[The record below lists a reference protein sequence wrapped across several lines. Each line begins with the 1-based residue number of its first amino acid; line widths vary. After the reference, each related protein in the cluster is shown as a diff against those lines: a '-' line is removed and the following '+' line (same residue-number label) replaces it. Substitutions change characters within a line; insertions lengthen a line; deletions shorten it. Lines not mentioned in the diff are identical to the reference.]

1 MSTSCSWKG
10 RGGSMNTFLMIVVW
24 LLMMCMCTFLG
35 LAVGYEAGLKKG
47 MDSHDSG
54 GDHRAD
60 GE

>member
-1 MSTSCSWKG
+1 
-10 RGGSMNTFLMIVVW
+10 MNTFLMIVVW